1 MLEIIKKSRNN
12 NRCLWLFPTLKEVTT
27 IAKRQTKRDA
37 KREREKKNRNY
48 GFFIRTRNRN
58 YRMIHSVNHS
68 FELAKGNNI
77 PESNHVTFARRR
89 CVIFRIHFS
98 RISDIMLAHAE
109 GNVQQAKTNKSG
121 FVRLRALQS
130 LTDTRVC
137 MYVCVYA
144 CFTKQEILGIRS
156 WSTRFVL
163 TCI

>member
-1 MLEIIKKSRNN
+1 M
-12 NRCLWLFPTLKEVTT
+12 
-27 IAKRQTKRDA
+27 Q
-37 KREREKKNRNY
+37 REREKKNRNY

-130 LTDTRVC
+130 LTDTRMCVC
-137 MYVCVYA
+137 VCVYTRVSQSKKYLEYVHGA
-144 CFTKQEILGIRS
+144 LVSCLPVYRYLELIFFRGKIRHS
-156 WSTRFVL
+156 NTL
-163 TCI
+163 

>member
-1 MLEIIKKSRNN
+1 MPLIISNFERGNY
-12 NRCLWLFPTLKEVTT
+12 NRKE
-27 IAKRQTKRDA
+27 ANEEGCKE
-37 KREREKKNRNY
+37 REREKNRNY

-137 MYVCVYA
+137 MCVCVYA